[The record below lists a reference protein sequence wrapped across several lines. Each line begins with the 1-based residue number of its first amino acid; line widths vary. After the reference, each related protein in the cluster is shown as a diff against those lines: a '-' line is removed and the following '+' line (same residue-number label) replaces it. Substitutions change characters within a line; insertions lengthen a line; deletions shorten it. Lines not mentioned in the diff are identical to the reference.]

1 MNSDPKRDFFDGIAA
16 KWDGWAK
23 LDVLSAALS
32 RGLEQFNVGPDET
45 VIDLG
50 CGTGNLAQALL
61 MRLSERGR
69 VIAVDFS
76 PRMLDEARCK
86 VRDPRV
92 EWIDAAAESL
102 PVGDALADRIICFS
116 AWPHFSSPQDVA
128 LEMRRALK
136 PGGLFHVWHTA
147 SRETIN
153 AIHAGAGEAIHQ
165 DLLAPAAEL
174 ARLLEECGFDVLTAE
189 EDDEHYLVVARK
201 PGVKG

>member
-1 MNSDPKRDFFDGIAA
+1 MNNDSKRDFFDGIAA
-16 KWDGWAK
+16 KWDGWVK
-23 LDVLSAALS
+23 PDVLNSALS
-32 RGLEQFNVGPDET
+32 IGLERFNVGPDET

-61 MRLSERGR
+61 MRLSGRGR

-76 PRMLDEARCK
+76 PRMLDEARRK

-92 EWIDAAAESL
+92 EWINAAAESL

-116 AWPHFSSPQDVA
+116 AWPHFSSPHDVA
-128 LEMRRALK
+128 LEMLRALK
-136 PGGLFHVWHTA
+136 PGGLFHVWHTE

-153 AIHAGAGEAIHQ
+153 AIHAGAGKAIHH

-174 ARLLEECGFDVLTAE
+174 ARLIEECGFDVLTAE
-189 EDDEHYLVVARK
+189 EDDEHYLVAARK